1 MELNKIYNED
11 CLEGM
16 KKLDDNSIDLVV
28 TSPPYFNAREYSN
41 WETYEDY
48 LLDMKNIFI
57 EVFRVIKE
65 NRMVVVNISPVI
77 EPRKSRSHSSI
88 RRQIPFDLY
97 SIMKGIGFYMLEDII
112 WSKPNYTAKNRNGGF
127 FRHRKPLAYKPNLTH
142 EYILVFQRPS
152 KDLIDKTLKDN
163 KDKVDKSLVLGDYE
177 KTSVWDIKPKK
188 DKNHSAV
195 FPLAIPDKIIQY
207 YSFVDD
213 TILDPFMGSGTTAIA
228 CLNTNRNYIGFE
240 LDEGY
245 YKASLDRIE
254 EHKKSIDT
262 L

>member
-1 MELNKIYNED
+1 MVELNKIYNED

-228 CLNTNRNYIGFE
+228 CMNTNRNYIGFE
-240 LDEGY
+240 LDEDY
-245 YKASLDRIE
+245 HKLSEKRISEHVKSE
-254 EHKKSIDT
+254 E
-262 L
+262 

>member
-1 MELNKIYNED
+1 MNLNKIYNED

-16 KKLDDNSIDLVV
+16 KKLEDNSIDLVV

-152 KDLIDKTLKDN
+152 KDLIDKTLKDD

-213 TILDPFMGSGTTAIA
+213 TILDPFMGSGTTAIT
-228 CLNTNRNYIGFE
+228 CMNTNRNFIGFE
-240 LDEGY
+240 LDKEY
-245 YKASLDRIE
+245 YDIANERINTHE
-254 EHKKSIDT
+254 LQIN
-262 L
+262 